1 MAARVFSGAV
11 LASIL
16 AGTSDAISILADT
29 SDAISLIQLGA
40 YEPQHARDLRQ
51 QQNRLLWA
59 ERQNPSAFE
68 DGEGPQTIFPAGCE
82 PKCYEQN
89 KSLAELLGKYVA
101 KSGGRAQIQ
110 FVGDSTVE
118 SIWKKFNESG
128 NGTAGLEL
136 VYVMGTAIT
145 TASASWFSTEA
156 TATLFNF
163 GLHCL
168 HVHPY
173 RSCVDDH
180 PSLYQDC
187 GNYAD
192 TFATVADLI
201 HTRAPKSK
209 MVWKTTSHVCPS
221 KFEAELRDGLL
232 AWHYDEAEA
241 SAANTE
247 GSVFEDICEKDCPQ
261 FAEGSG
267 RRCEDEL
274 FNDVGVKYQHD
285 VSMKAVGKLDYDV
298 SVLDAWEA
306 TTGLCDETL
315 DGKHYASF
323 DWDLALQLARML

>member
-1 MAARVFSGAV
+1 
-11 LASIL
+11 
-16 AGTSDAISILADT
+16 
-29 SDAISLIQLGA
+29 
-40 YEPQHARDLRQ
+40 
-51 QQNRLLWA
+51 
-59 ERQNPSAFE
+59 
-68 DGEGPQTIFPAGCE
+68 
-82 PKCYEQN
+82 
-89 KSLAELLGKYVA
+89 
-101 KSGGRAQIQ
+101 
-110 FVGDSTVE
+110 VE

-298 SVLDAWEA
+298 SVLDAWEE
-306 TTGLCDETL
+306 TKGLCDETL